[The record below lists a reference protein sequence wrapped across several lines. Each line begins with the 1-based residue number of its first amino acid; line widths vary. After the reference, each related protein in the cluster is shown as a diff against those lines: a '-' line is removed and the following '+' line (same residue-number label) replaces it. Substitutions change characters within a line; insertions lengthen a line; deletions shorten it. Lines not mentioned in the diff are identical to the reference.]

1 MLLVVKQI
9 TNPNASERPFGRS
22 RAPGLRIGRI
32 LGVPIYLHPSWF
44 VIFFLITFSLA
55 TQFTQQHPQWSH
67 AQHWSLG
74 VLTSLLFFGSVVFH
88 ELSHSIVAIRYRI
101 PVVSITLFV
110 FGGIAR
116 IGRDPDTARQEFNIA
131 IAGPLSSYFLSGL
144 FWLLAQLS
152 PHNQMLAAL
161 AFWLAWV
168 NFGLATFNLV
178 PGFPLDGGRI
188 FRAIFWGIT
197 RSYERA
203 TRIAARSGQFIAY
216 AMILLG
222 SWRALSGNFI
232 DGLWIAFI
240 GWFLLTAAQETVA
253 QAAIRTALAGLRASD
268 VMSHDVPTIAPDI
281 SLEEYGQQVLRTGR
295 RCHLVMSYE
304 RILGL
309 MNVHALNRVPRDEW
323 PLTSVQATMIA
334 GDKILWTTPDQPL
347 LPLLERMLAA
357 DVNQV
362 PVMTNTLG
370 DLSRGQIL
378 GMVTRDSI
386 LRVIQTH
393 IEFRMPAAA

>member
-1 MLLVVKQI
+1 M
-9 TNPNASERPFGRS
+9 A
-22 RAPGLRIGRI
+22 RAPGFRIGRVFGI
-32 LGVPIYLHPSWF
+32 PIYLHPSWF

-74 VLTSLLFFGSVVFH
+74 ILTSLLFFGSVVFH
-88 ELSHSIVAIRYRI
+88 ELSHSVVAIRYRI

-116 IGRDPDTARQEFNIA
+116 IGHDPDSAKKEFNIA
-131 IAGPLSSYFLSGL
+131 IAGPLSSYLLSGL
-144 FWLLAQLS
+144 FWLLLRLF
-152 PHNQMLAAL
+152 PHSEMLAAL

-188 FRAIFWGIT
+188 FRAFVWGIT
-197 RSYERA
+197 HSYERA
-203 TRIAARSGQFIAY
+203 TRLAARSGQIVAY
-216 AMILLG
+216 AMILFG
-222 SWRALSGNFI
+222 SWRAFTGNFI
-232 DGLWIAFI
+232 GGLWIAFI
-240 GWFLLTAAQETVA
+240 GWFLLTASQESVT
-253 QAAIRTALAGLRASD
+253 QAAIRTALAGLQASD
-268 VMSHDVPTIAPDI
+268 VMSHDIPTIGGEI

-295 RCHLVMSYE
+295 RCHLVMADG
-304 RILGL
+304 RLLGL
-309 MNVHALNRVPRDEW
+309 MNVHALNSVQRQEW
-323 PLTSVQATMIA
+323 PFTSVQAAMIPR
-334 GDKILWTTPDQPL
+334 DKILWTTPDQPL
-347 LPLLERMLAA
+347 LPLLERMLGA
-357 DVNQV
+357 DINQV
-362 PVMTNTLG
+362 PVMTGTPS
-370 DLSRGQIL
+370 DSSRVQVL